1 MQNSLRLILI
11 GFGLLV
17 IGVVLPFLMV
27 LKMLESTLFLNFLA
41 IASSVAGLVAGF
53 LGIAQLRPRR

>member
-1 MQNSLRLILI
+1 MQNPLRLILI

-41 IASSVAGLVAGF
+41 LASSVAGLAAGF